1 MLWVTSSS
9 YQDPNVVLSSWKE
22 HIAPACWPSGILFPS
37 IHFTSASTNKKF
49 DFKPF
54 EKFAGIQWNL
64 KSYSCQI
71 KSKIK
76 VDVFFFQACTRCLF
90 QKQLSLGEEVG
101 RVKAEDPDIG
111 ENGLVTYNI
120 IDGAGIELF
129 EITTDYETLCCC
141 CCCCRRCWNRP
152 SSLSGKL
159 LTRQAFLPLGL
170 VSVEL
175 FRVTVILC

>member
-1 MLWVTSSS
+1 MGHPEKEASGVPVCGLLHRTLSLFSFLSCGRWPHHLTRTPMLFCH
-9 YQDPNVVLSSWKE
+9 PGRN
-22 HIAPACWPSGILFPS
+22 IAPACWPSGILFPS

-111 ENGLVTYNI
+111 ENGLVTYSI
-120 IDGAGIELF
+120 VDGAGIELF

-141 CCCCRRCWNRP
+141 CCCCCRR
-152 SSLSGKL
+152 LEL
-159 LTRQAFLPLGL
+159 L
-170 VSVEL
+170 
-175 FRVTVILC
+175 I